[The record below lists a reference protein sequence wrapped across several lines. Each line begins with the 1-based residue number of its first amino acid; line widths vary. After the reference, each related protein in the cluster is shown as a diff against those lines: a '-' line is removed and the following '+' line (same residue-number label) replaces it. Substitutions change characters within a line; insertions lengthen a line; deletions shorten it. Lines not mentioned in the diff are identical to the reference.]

1 MPDPGTSQME
11 VQEYQMQY
19 MSMEVDAEMD
29 VMAVNRL
36 TPTETR
42 SGETLALN
50 TQHSAD
56 L

>member
-19 MSMEVDAEMD
+19 RSMRAEAEMD
-29 VMAVNRL
+29 VMAVNRP
-36 TPTETR
+36 TATETA

-50 TQHSAD
+50 TQHCAD